1 MKKGI
6 FIVAGVLLVGGVAY
20 LFLKNKKKPTLA
32 SGTTPTD
39 GTTTT
44 TPPTTGTGTTV
55 TQTTDPVT
63 GLPIKPVVK
72 TLSSDDMLA
81 IQNLRDTILS
91 SIGKKN
97 SYKKA
102 SSRANV
108 QAEIDKDM
116 AKLKAYGYAL
126 DNQNK
131 LIKISE

>member
-6 FIVAGVLLVGGVAY
+6 FIVAGLLLVGGLGFLY
-20 LFLKNKKKPTLA
+20 LKNKKKAILPSDTT
-32 SGTTPTD
+32 GTPA
-39 GTTTT
+39 TTT
-44 TPPTTGTGTTV
+44 TPTTGAGSTV

-81 IQNLRDTILS
+81 IQNLKDTILS
-91 SIGKKN
+91 DMGKKN

-102 SSRANV
+102 SSKANV
-108 QAEIDKDM
+108 QAEIDKNM